1 MKKILISSVIASILT
16 GVIGPVVQVSALEQT
31 SNEPSAIVSEGK
43 NEEKLVPVT
52 LYSDEDTI
60 IIAEV
65 PESYEE
71 EYVQKLQNEDFRKQ
85 EIANSSDAL
94 ETQSD
99 FPIQATSSSTV
110 RYMGRNDVLHVLD
123 HMNASGNWLRY
134 LSNPLTDGA
143 LGAAAR
149 LLTGSNFVG
158 AAVTVLTWGA
168 ADLMARQQAWWND
181 SAMMILR
188 GQIRGVKL
196 TITPSGKDYPK
207 VYRTLTRY

>member
-1 MKKILISSVIASILT
+1 
-16 GVIGPVVQVSALEQT
+16 
-31 SNEPSAIVSEGK
+31 
-43 NEEKLVPVT
+43 
-52 LYSDEDTI
+52 
-60 IIAEV
+60 
-65 PESYEE
+65 
-71 EYVQKLQNEDFRKQ
+71 
-85 EIANSSDAL
+85 
-94 ETQSD
+94 
-99 FPIQATSSSTV
+99 
-110 RYMGRNDVLHVLD
+110 
-123 HMNASGNWLRY
+123 MNASGNWLRY
-134 LSNPLTDGA
+134 LSNTLTDGA